1 MTSQESHMEQWT
13 DAARLMDA
21 IWRSDA
27 ACSQVHSEAAI
38 ETVKLLGSTGST
50 RSPPFLEPRFFAALI
65 LSASRR

>member
-1 MTSQESHMEQWT
+1 MEQWT

-38 ETVKLLGSTGST
+38 EQ
-50 RSPPFLEPRFFAALI
+50 
-65 LSASRR
+65 